1 MIFLILFFLVIL
13 FSVTAFFYFSK
24 HRKELVKRNQ
34 EYLELRQWRGV
45 LDDKSLSDLKWKIRS
60 EVEFQSFY
68 KKLSERIT
76 LNKKWGVEVTK
87 KLESAEWFFG
97 MTCEQLVDVKGEPSD
112 KVDDEIRK
120 VVRSKFGT
128 FADVK
133 KKSTWTYSDGSKF
146 IFVNSKLENWQ

>member
-1 MIFLILFFLVIL
+1 MIFVIL
-13 FSVTAFFYFSK
+13 FLISLVFALITIFYFFKS
-24 HRKELVKRNQ
+24 RKVLTKRNQ
-34 EYLELRQWRGV
+34 KYLELRKWRGV
-45 LDDKSLSDLKWKIRS
+45 IDDKSLSDLKWKIKS
-60 EVEFQSFY
+60 EVEFESLH
-68 KKLSERIT
+68 KKLSERIV

-87 KLESAEWFFG
+87 KLESADWFIG
-97 MTCEQLVDVKGEPSD
+97 MTCDQLIDVKGEPSD